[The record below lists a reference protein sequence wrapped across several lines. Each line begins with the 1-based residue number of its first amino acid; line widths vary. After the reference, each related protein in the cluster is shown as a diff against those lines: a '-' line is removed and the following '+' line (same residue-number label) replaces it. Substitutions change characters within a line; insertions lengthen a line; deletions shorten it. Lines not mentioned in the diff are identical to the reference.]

1 MAEIKVLMLT
11 HYFEQ
16 HRGGIEIVAN
26 AVARGLRSSGF
37 AVRWLATNN
46 SGADEVGT
54 EDWRR
59 VLAASNICEAL
70 LKVPYPLLYPSAWRL
85 LWAETKA
92 ADVVLIHDAIYMIAI
107 LGWLA
112 ARAHRKPVVVVQHI
126 GAIPYQNPALRL
138 LMALGNRL
146 VTVPILRRA
155 DRVGFISQV
164 TANFFGATRLRHERS
179 LIFNGVD
186 TKVFCPP
193 ADRADI
199 ARARAGLN
207 LPPDVTVALFVGRF
221 VEKKGLTVLE
231 RMARAYP
238 DILFV
243 FAGWGS
249 IDPADWRLPNVRVYR
264 SLSGDSLAP
273 LYRASDVLLL
283 PSVGE
288 GFPLVA
294 QEALAC
300 GLPVVCGMDT
310 AQADPAATSFLGG
323 VPVDL
328 KEPDRTARLFAEE
341 TFRLLRDAGSVAD
354 RHARGMFAKTRY
366 SWNSAVAAYATLLQ
380 ETCSQHC
387 AGNPLDT
394 AA

>member
-1 MAEIKVLMLT
+1 MAELKVLMLS

-37 AVRWLATNN
+37 AVRWLATDN
-46 SGADEVGT
+46 SGADQVGT
-54 EDWRR
+54 EDWRHI
-59 VLAASNICEAL
+59 LAASNICENL

-85 LWAETKA
+85 AWAEAKN
-92 ADVVLIHDAIYMIAI
+92 ADVVLIHDAIYMTAI
-107 LGWLA
+107 VGWLA

-126 GAIPYQNPALRL
+126 GAIPYRNPALRL
-138 LMALGNRL
+138 LMMLANRL
-146 VTVPILRRA
+146 ITVPILRRA

-164 TANFFGATRLRHERS
+164 TASFFGAIKLRHS
-179 LIFNGVD
+179 PILIFNGVD
-186 TKVFCPP
+186 TKVFCSP
-193 ADRADI
+193 ADRADV
-199 ARARAGLN
+199 AEARAGLN
-207 LPPDVTVALFVGRF
+207 LPSDVAIALFVGRF
-221 VEKKGLTVLE
+221 VEKKGLAVLE
-231 RMARAYP
+231 RMARANP
-238 DILFV
+238 DVVFV

-264 SLSGDSLAP
+264 SLSGGSLAP

-288 GFPLVA
+288 GFPLVV

-300 GLPVVCGMDT
+300 GLPVVCGTDT
-310 AQADPAATSFLGG
+310 AQADPAATPFLSG

-328 KEPDRTARLFAEE
+328 KEPDSTALLFAEE
-341 TFRLLRDAGSVAD
+341 AFRLLRDAGSIAD

-366 SWNSAVAAYATLLQ
+366 SWSSAVAAYAMLLQ
-380 ETCSQHC
+380 EACSQRG
-387 AGNPLDT
+387 ARKRLDK